1 MNLNDLNPMQ
11 RRAAETLEGPVLI
24 LAGAGSG
31 KTRTLTYR
39 VANLLEH
46 GVKAWHILA
55 LTFTNKAAREMRE
68 RIERLAGADAGE
80 AWIGTFHSICCRI
93 LRRDI
98 EKLGY
103 ERSFTIYDDDDQQ
116 RVIKAVLKELDIDEK
131 FLPPKAVSADIS
143 DAKNRLLSPDEWLQK
158 RGGDYRSQKT
168 HDVMTRYEQRLRAAN
183 ALDFDDLL
191 VKTLQLFVEHPP
203 VLEYYQG
210 RFQYVHV
217 DEYQDTNYA
226 QYQLVRLITRES
238 RNLCVVGDD
247 DQSIYG
253 WRGADIRNILDFEK
267 DFPDTTVI
275 KLEQNYRSTANILD
289 AANQIIAHNEGR
301 KEKELWTEDG
311 EGEKITLY
319 AAADERDEAAWIC
332 QRIRQLQRG
341 GTPYGSIAIL
351 YRMHALSRV
360 LEETL
365 MRAGIPYHVYGGTRF
380 YDRREVRDVL
390 AYLRV
395 IQNPADDISLS
406 RIINVP
412 KRAIGDSTVE
422 QLTQYAR
429 QNNMSLYAAV
439 AAPPDTL
446 ASRARKSVNDFSSL
460 IVSLLLAKET
470 LPLSEF
476 VQKVIDD
483 SGLIAQYQKEENEE
497 NQARIENIRE
507 FMGAVTE
514 FEQKSEDK
522 SLFAFLENVA
532 LVTELDNQ
540 DSAPSFVTMMT
551 LHSAKGL
558 EYDAVFMSGMEEGI
572 FPSARAMQEDN
583 RVEEE
588 RRLCYVG
595 VTRAR
600 KLLHLSYA
608 RRRMLF
614 NQMQFN
620 APSCFLQEIPQ
631 RLIREEQSSAAQSAS
646 YGYGAP
652 AARGAGWGSYGGSG
666 MRRQGGYQDNES
678 RPQYG
683 YGDTM
688 PQRRAPAPKAP
699 ARPAQQ
705 PWNIPGV
712 QRGFVASPARSVQ
725 VQLFKVGD
733 KVQHPKFG
741 NGVIREVTGSGDVAR
756 LHIVFPVFGE
766 KVLAQSIAPIVK
778 IEE

>member
-11 RRAAETLEGPVLI
+11 RRAAKTLEGPVLI

-267 DFPDTTVI
+267 DFPDATVI

-470 LPLSEF
+470 LPLSEL

-514 FEQKSEDK
+514 FEKKSEDK

-620 APSCFLQEIPQ
+620 APSCFLQEIPK

-712 QRGFVASPARSVQ
+712 QRGFVPSPARSVQ

-741 NGVIREVTGSGDVAR
+741 KGVIREVTGSGDAAR

>member
-131 FLPPKAVSADIS
+131 FLPPKAVGADIS

-267 DFPDTTVI
+267 DFPDATVI

-429 QNNMSLYAAV
+429 QNDMSLYAAV

-446 ASRARKSVNDFSSL
+446 SSRARKSVNDFSSL

-470 LPLSEF
+470 LPLSEL

-620 APSCFLQEIPQ
+620 APSCFLQEIPK

-712 QRGFVASPARSVQ
+712 QRGFVPSPARSVQ

-741 NGVIREVTGSGDVAR
+741 KGVIREVTGSGDAAR